1 MNNEE
6 EKSAG
11 RAPRLVNLGTL
22 LWPGKELLRMM
33 GMTTPRPSHSQPPP
47 AHTNQPTI
55 SVASE
60 CYHVAKITN
69 IHTNNN
75 TRKVFTFQN
84 VSYVVITAI
93 LMSREQ
99 LNGWRKKLESVMEW
113 VCVKAHGWCGGCQPT
128 EPLSVASV

>member
-11 RAPRLVNLGTL
+11 TAPRLLNLGTL
-22 LWPGKELLRMM
+22 LCPGKELLRML

-47 AHTNQPTI
+47 ARTNQPTI

-84 VSYVVITAI
+84 VSYVVITAT
-93 LMSREQ
+93 LTSSEQ
-99 LNGWRKKLESVMEW
+99 LNGWRGKLESVTEW
-113 VCVKAHGWCGGCQPT
+113 VCLQVHGSCGGCQPT
-128 EPLSVASV
+128 EPLSVPSV